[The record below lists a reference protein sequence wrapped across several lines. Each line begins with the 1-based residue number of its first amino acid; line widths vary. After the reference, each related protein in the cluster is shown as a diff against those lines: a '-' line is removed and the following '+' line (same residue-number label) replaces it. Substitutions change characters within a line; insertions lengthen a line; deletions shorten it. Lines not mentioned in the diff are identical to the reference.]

1 MAFVFSCAYEDI
13 LHLGSFYTKRKKS
26 TFLPRKFSP
35 SKDYQE
41 ITSKKKTISKN
52 SLNLKF
58 LLWSILYY

>member
-1 MAFVFSCAYEDI
+1 MAFVFSCAYEGI

-26 TFLPRKFSP
+26 TFCRENFRPAKTNKKSLQRKEQ
-35 SKDYQE
+35 YL
-41 ITSKKKTISKN
+41 KK